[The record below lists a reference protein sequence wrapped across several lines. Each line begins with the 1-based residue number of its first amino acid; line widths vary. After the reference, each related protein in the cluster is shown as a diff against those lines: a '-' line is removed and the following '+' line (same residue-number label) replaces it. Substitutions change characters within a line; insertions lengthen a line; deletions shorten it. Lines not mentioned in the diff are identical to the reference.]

1 MGAIPKASV
10 WGGSALRPKHS
21 FRLNLCLS
29 ILGLWILPLPL
40 QMQASPLK
48 EGKWKELLIQGEN
61 FERQGDWEKACQTYD
76 AILQQDRNLAEIKVR
91 YQHCLRRYRQG
102 LRLRDPSY
110 RKEVLSLD
118 VGQAMR
124 LFGIVSNTLLDN
136 SLEKKKV
143 TAGRLF
149 HKGLEELNYAL
160 ADPEFCQAHL
170 PSAKPAEIK
179 AFRTFLAKTWG
190 GMPIANRQEA
200 KKQVRE
206 VALAA
211 SAMLQL
217 NPTTVIMEFTCG
229 SCYAI
234 DDYTSYLTP
243 IQLRE
248 LCDSLAGET
257 GGIGLILAM
266 KEGKLVVADLQPF
279 SPAAET
285 ILAKD
290 DQIIS
295 LEKKASNQL
304 TVELAHEL
312 LEGPIGSSVELVV
325 HSQTMGV
332 RSLTIRRR
340 AMFTPSVNAFILE
353 GTAIGYLQI
362 ACFQDTTLQEL
373 DVALLKLNKEGMKAL
388 ILDLRGNG
396 GGIFEVAID
405 AARRFLLT
413 GVIASTQS
421 NDPKFNTIY
430 QSRNPAALTLPL
442 VVMIDGDTAS
452 AAEVLAGALKEN
464 KRGRLVGQTSF
475 GKGCT
480 QTVLKLPPAPGG
492 LPTGGLRLTVARFF
506 SPTGQPY
513 NGRGVTP
520 HLFAERFLMADAMND
535 HQMEEARME
544 AQRLL
549 TSTDR

>member
-1 MGAIPKASV
+1 
-10 WGGSALRPKHS
+10 LRPKHS
-21 FRLNLCLS
+21 IRLNLCLS
-29 ILGLWILPLPL
+29 ILGLWILTLPL
-40 QMQASPLK
+40 QSHASPLK
-48 EGKWKELLIQGEN
+48 EGKWKELLAQAEN
-61 FERQGDWEKACQTYD
+61 FEQQGDWEKAWQAYD
-76 AILQQDRNLAEIKVR
+76 AILHHDRTLAEIKVR
-91 YQHCLRRYRQG
+91 CQRCLRRHRQS

-124 LFGIVSNTLLDN
+124 LYGIVSNTLLDS

-143 TAGRLF
+143 QPKQLF
-149 HKGLEELNYAL
+149 RKGLEELSHAL

-170 PSAKPAEIK
+170 PAAKPGQIK
-179 AFRTFLAKTWG
+179 AFRAFLAKTWG
-190 GMPIANRQEA
+190 SMHIANRQEA

-206 VALAA
+206 IAMAA
-211 SAMLQL
+211 SAELQL
-217 NPTTVIMEFTCG
+217 NPTTVIMELTCG

-243 IQLRE
+243 TQLRE
-248 LCDSLAGET
+248 LCDSLTGES
-257 GGIGLILAM
+257 GGIGLIVAM
-266 KEGKLVVADLQPF
+266 KEGKLVVAELQPF
-279 SPAAET
+279 SPASET
-285 ILAKD
+285 FLAKD
-290 DQIIS
+290 DQIIT
-295 LEKKASNQL
+295 LDKKASSQL

-332 RSLTIRRR
+332 RTLTIRRR
-340 AMFTPSVNAFILE
+340 AMFMPSVNSFMIK
-353 GTAIGYLQI
+353 GTDIGYLQI
-362 ACFQDTTLQEL
+362 VCFQDTTLQEL
-373 DVALLKLNKEGMKAL
+373 DVALVNLNRDGMKAL

-405 AARRFLLT
+405 AARRFLIS

-421 NDPKFNTIY
+421 NDPKLNTIY

-492 LPTGGLRLTVARFF
+492 LPTGGLRVTVARFF

-520 HLFAERFLMADAMND
+520 HLFAERFLMPDAMND
-535 HQMEEARME
+535 HQLDEARIE
-544 AQRLL
+544 VQRLL
-549 TSTDR
+549 TSMDR